1 MSINVLA
8 FFNHCLCSKFI
19 LFLSWAMLAF
29 LVGGVI
35 DFSERDGTSP
45 LMSQLYVAASSH
57 FSVLSRVANGLEDR
71 DTGEVYTSRR
81 RVCSKKR
88 W

>member
-1 MSINVLA
+1 VMHEYKCTRLLQSLFVLE
-8 FFNHCLCSKFI
+8 I
-19 LFLSWAMLAF
+19 LSWAMLAF